1 MLYGPETLPLFLED
15 ITNNTKI
22 HFYIEHYSLLYEQDY
37 ENDIQIEQR
46 TNQVEC
52 YYSFSDDDGWGS
64 VSEVYMLTSDIEK
77 LADNFRKLLYKQ
89 LTHYEFE
96 SEISLFTLCVDHMD
110 NGYNLSFSIDDGLT
124 GEWIT
129 VDLQSLTDTAFEEYA
144 NVFIQWGKDYPVLSE
159 EELSVKYRRSIR

>member
-1 MLYGPETLPLFLED
+1 
-15 ITNNTKI
+15 
-22 HFYIEHYSLLYEQDY
+22 
-37 ENDIQIEQR
+37 
-46 TNQVEC
+46 
-52 YYSFSDDDGWGS
+52 
-64 VSEVYMLTSDIEK
+64 
-77 LADNFRKLLYKQ
+77 
-89 LTHYEFE
+89 
-96 SEISLFTLCVDHMD
+96 MD

>member
-89 LTHYEFE
+89 LTHYGFE
-96 SEISLFTLCVDHMD
+96 SKIPLFVLCVDLAD
-110 NGYNLSFSIDDGLT
+110 NRYNLRFSLHDDFCD
-124 GEWIT
+124 EWIT
-129 VDLQSLTDTAFEEYA
+129 VDLQNLTDAAFEEYA
-144 NVFIQWGKDYPVLSE
+144 NVFIQWGKDYPVLDE
-159 EELSVKYRRSIR
+159 E

>member
-37 ENDIQIEQR
+37 ENDIQIELR

-52 YYSFSDDDGWGS
+52 YYSFSDDDCWGS

-96 SEISLFTLCVDHMD
+96 SEISLFALCVDHMD

-129 VDLQSLTDTAFEEYA
+129 INFHNLTDGAFEEYA
-144 NVFIQWGKDYPVLSE
+144 NVFIQWGKDYPVLDE
-159 EELSVKYRRSIR
+159 EELSVKYRRSTR